1 MRVKEGEFLT
11 CQCLHTRAYPEYE
24 YTGEMMRTARR
35 HKHNQQLLCARSA
48 RYYSIID
55 LGFSDLQYMLHIVAS
70 NEIET
75 IVHVRAHARFA
86 CLFGKKGINKENC
99 CCCNLSC
106 SGKRLFLFLRTWNA
120 QYQLSCLLVR
130 CAPSNVL
137 ILTSPFFLQVLG
149 RECSIM

>member
-1 MRVKEGEFLT
+1 MSNNRLTCTVSRHRHLRVKEGEFLT

-86 CLFGKKGINKENC
+86 CLFGKKGIKKENF
-99 CCCNLSC
+99 CCCN
-106 SGKRLFLFLRTWNA
+106 
-120 QYQLSCLLVR
+120 
-130 CAPSNVL
+130 
-137 ILTSPFFLQVLG
+137 
-149 RECSIM
+149 